1 MNREQLMDALG
12 QLDDSLLEEVDQLR
26 QAKPVSRRP
35 LLRLGLAACLCL
47 GIGAAILAFPHLG
60 TPPSDSNSAGSSG
73 SGANSGSSSGIYIP
87 PASVPE
93 QEPGISSDMSAL
105 FIYQGRCYVELS
117 HTLPSQDL
125 LGTPLGTCTG
135 SIDEWTQAD
144 GYTEGSGTVSGT
156 FYSLQGYDPAHLLG
170 IPLETGEV
178 QVFWNNNDL
187 TLTQGREILSEV
199 FHLDKDL
206 SGIDVSQWD
215 SSTSV
220 PLPDTTCL
228 DTLMTASFQP
238 WNAPNQPDYRLTL
251 HTFQGLRLDLSLYE
265 GGYVTVEG
273 LPSAALQLDDGVYRQ
288 LYNHIQE
295 VLS

>member
-12 QLDDSLLEEVDQLR
+12 QLDDTYLEEVDQLR
-26 QAKPVSRRP
+26 LAKPVSRRP
-35 LLRLGLAACLCL
+35 LLRMGLAACLCL
-47 GIGAAILAFPHLG
+47 AIGAAILAFPHLG
-60 TPPSDSNSAGSSG
+60 TPPSDSNSTGSSG

-87 PASVPE
+87 SASVPE

-117 HTLPSQDL
+117 HTLPSQAL
-125 LGTPLGTCTG
+125 LGSPLGSCNG

-144 GYTEGSGTVSGT
+144 GYTEGSGTISGT
-156 FYSLQGYDPAHLLG
+156 FYSLQGYDPTHLLG

-187 TLTQGREILSEV
+187 TLTQGWEILSEM
-199 FHLDKDL
+199 FHLDQDL
-206 SGIDVSQWD
+206 SGIDVSRWD

-220 PLPDTTCL
+220 PLTDTTCL
-228 DTLMTASFQP
+228 DDLMTASFQP
-238 WNAPNQPDYRLTL
+238 WNAPNKPDYRLTL
-251 HTFQGLRLDLSLYE
+251 HTSQGLRLDLSLYE

>member
-47 GIGAAILAFPHLG
+47 AIGAAILAFPHLG
-60 TPPSDSNSAGSSG
+60 TPPSDSNSTGSSG

-117 HTLPSQDL
+117 HTLPSQAL
-125 LGTPLGTCTG
+125 LGSPLGSCTG

-144 GYTEGSGTVSGT
+144 GYTEGSGTISGT
-156 FYSLQGYDPAHLLG
+156 FYSLQGYDPTHLLG

-187 TLTQGREILSEV
+187 TLTQGREILSEM
-199 FHLDKDL
+199 FHLDQDL

-220 PLPDTTCL
+220 PLTDTTCL
-228 DTLMTASFQP
+228 DDLMTASFQP
-238 WNAPNQPDYRLTL
+238 WNALNQPDYRLTL
-251 HTFQGLRLDLSLYE
+251 HTSQGLRLDLSLYE